1 MLSAETALVSFL
13 TRHMLFI
20 VFDFGPQD
28 FKRDRSFQLAIFG
41 EIDLTHPAGAD
52 LLENAIDG

>member
-1 MLSAETALVSFL
+1 
-13 TRHMLFI
+13 MLFI